1 MKEYIAKNLNL
12 ELTEGQIA
20 AFETYFSF
28 LVEENEKYNLTA
40 ITDHQEVWTK
50 HFVDSML
57 GAKFV
62 PRNAKLA
69 DIGCGAGFPS
79 VPLAIVR
86 SDIKPTLVDSLTKRV
101 NFCTELCK
109 KIGVEAQIVHA
120 RAEDFAKDNSE
131 KFDVA
136 VARAVAPLN
145 ILLEY
150 TAQVVKIGGIVLA
163 YKTDESETEIAAN
176 AAKKLSLA
184 LESANKFTL
193 PDGSNR
199 CLLVYRKKAHT
210 PKIYPRGQNK
220 PRKMPL

>member
-1 MKEYIAKNLNL
+1 MKQYIAETVNVD
-12 ELTEGQIA
+12 LTEKQIA
-20 AFETYFSF
+20 AFESYFQF

-40 ITDHQEVWTK
+40 ITDHEEVWTK
-50 HFVDSML
+50 HFADSML

-62 PRNAKLA
+62 PQNAKVV

-79 VPLAIVR
+79 VPLAVIR
-86 SDIKPTLVDSLTKRV
+86 PDIKPTLVDSLTKRV
-101 NFCTELCK
+101 NFCTELCQ
-109 KIGVEAQIVHA
+109 KIGVNAQVVHS

-131 KFDVA
+131 RFDVA

-150 TAQVVKIGGIVLA
+150 TAQVVRVGGIVLA
-163 YKTDESETEIAAN
+163 YKTDESETELAAN
-176 AAKKLSLA
+176 AAKKLGLA
-184 LESANKFTL
+184 LESANKFVL